1 MKHASLMLAILAF
14 GHFVVDTIASTVNP
28 IWPNLEDQLGMARGD
43 FLAIGYLCWITT
55 NSFAQI
61 LFGYLGDRVR
71 CRWLIWF
78 GPVVSIV
85 CLALLGW
92 IHSTWLMCLTLFLA
106 GLGIAAFHP
115 EAAATAG
122 SLLPH
127 NRSRAMAIFALCGY
141 LGQAVGPTYAGEL
154 VAYDGITTLAWH
166 LVWALP
172 AMLIVALGIQGRQFP
187 LQSGSQTP
195 PRIRDIFSGRGM
207 IMLKLFAGGVL
218 RIIPALGI
226 PLTLAYLL
234 EAEGLTTDEIGPVQS
249 SFMAGIGAGAIICAL
264 VASPRWERSMLWLPT
279 LLATPFVVLVGPASY
294 AGKIVLCLLA
304 GLLLGIA
311 MPVFISYAQRLI
323 PRGPRIASSL
333 TMGAS
338 WGVASILVAGLI
350 RLYQNNKMLDQVFW
364 IFAAACV
371 ACSIVCLALPDIEE
385 SLTDDLSQPDDPG
398 RDSP

>member
-92 IHSTWLMCLTLFLA
+92 IHSTWLMCLILFIA

-195 PRIRDIFSGRGM
+195 PRIGTHDG
-207 IMLKLFAGGVL
+207 
-218 RIIPALGI
+218 
-226 PLTLAYLL
+226 
-234 EAEGLTTDEIGPVQS
+234 
-249 SFMAGIGAGAIICAL
+249 
-264 VASPRWERSMLWLPT
+264 
-279 LLATPFVVLVGPASY
+279 
-294 AGKIVLCLLA
+294 
-304 GLLLGIA
+304 
-311 MPVFISYAQRLI
+311 
-323 PRGPRIASSL
+323 
-333 TMGAS
+333 
-338 WGVASILVAGLI
+338 
-350 RLYQNNKMLDQVFW
+350 
-364 IFAAACV
+364 
-371 ACSIVCLALPDIEE
+371 
-385 SLTDDLSQPDDPG
+385 
-398 RDSP
+398 